1 MHDYSVPEIL
11 DRLNANSGAQGF
23 NRWFGLRGLAA
34 GHGQVEI
41 EVPIRADMR
50 QHHGYVHGGCI
61 GALADMAA
69 IDDDEIDNLDRS
81 AINHGP
87 RPKRR
92 AALNS
97 GLVEEPVE
105 TAAAAQVDD
114 DDEAEFEF

>member
-1 MHDYSVPEIL
+1 MRIPSLMEVARWMMLTAGRLPVQRAFVMGAVHEIL
-11 DRLNANSGAQGF
+11 S
-23 NRWFGLRGLAA
+23 
-34 GHGQVEI
+34 
-41 EVPIRADMR
+41 
-50 QHHGYVHGGCI
+50 
-61 GALADMAA
+61 
-69 IDDDEIDNLDRS
+69 DDEIDNLDRS